1 MMGWVVIFLVLWV
14 GGAAMW
20 DVWVV
25 RTRKPFKRPRMRY
38 F

>member
-1 MMGWVVIFLVLWV
+1 MIWVLIGLAVGV

-25 RTRKPFKRPRMRY
+25 RARKPFKRPRMKY